1 MSTPKPTDPTT
12 PRLPPRANL
21 EQLRKQAKRLLR
33 DAEAG
38 NPHAVSRL
46 RAHRPS
52 SHPSTLADAQS
63 AVAAENGFDSWPR
76 LVAAFDDG
84 TAAASTAAA
93 EPTNLGLGRIDQIG
107 LDCTDMEAGK
117 RFYGEILGLEQVGE
131 VPNHLLFFQAG
142 ETRLLLHAVRE
153 RRPNSVIYFA
163 VPGVD
168 GAIQAAFERLKAL
181 GVRVGDPPHCI
192 ARGWQG
198 IDAWLAFFEDPS
210 GNQLA
215 LKSDVPT
222 RP

>member
-1 MSTPKPTDPTT
+1 MSPNQPADPSS

-52 SHPSTLADAQS
+52 AAAPLLADAQH
-63 AVAAENGFDSWPR
+63 AVAAENGFASWPD
-76 LVAAFDDG
+76 LVAAFG
-84 TAAASTAAA
+84 AGKAASAGD
-93 EPTNLGLGRIDQIG
+93 PTGLDLDRIDQIAI
-107 LDCTDMEAGK
+107 DCTDLEAGK
-117 RFYGEILGLEQVGE
+117 RFYGEVLGLEQVGE
-131 VPNHLLFFQAG
+131 VPGMLVFFQAG
-142 ETRLLLHAVRE
+142 QTRLMLHACRE
-153 RRPNSVIYFA
+153 RRPNSVLYFA

-215 LKSDVPT
+215 LKSDVPAK
-222 RP
+222 P